1 MRLGRRDDA
10 TPGARCSNLRS
21 QRSPPRAT
29 SGLVIRTCSSTWTR
43 PGFTRMEPASERAA
57 ASSPW
62 LNSTRDK
69 PCQAATWSLSC
80 TGYPATSV
88 GSSFGLSG

>member
-1 MRLGRRDDA
+1 RHPRRTVLKSAEPVITAAGHQRLGDPDVLLDMDSA
-10 TPGARCSNLRS
+10 
-21 QRSPPRAT
+21 
-29 SGLVIRTCSSTWTR
+29 
-43 PGFTRMEPASERAA
+43 GFTRMEPASERAA

-80 TGYPATSV
+80 TDYPATSV